1 MNTLH
6 SIVRGRETWTINPQM
21 TVLEAAEF
29 MAAKRIGAA
38 PVVEGNRLIGIF
50 SERDLMTRVVVAG
63 RAPAETRIAEVMTCE
78 VVTCHPGEDHA
89 EAMRRMQQ
97 ARCRHLPV
105 IEDGQLLGF
114 VSLRD
119 LLQNEIEE
127 KNEELRFMNEYLH
140 SMPVAQAR

>member
-6 SIVRGRETWTINPQM
+6 SIIRGRETWAISPKM
-21 TVLEAAEF
+21 TALEAAEF
-29 MAAKRIGAA
+29 MAGKRIGAA
-38 PVVEGNRLIGIF
+38 PVVEGDRLVGVF

-63 RAPAETRIAEVMTCE
+63 RDPHQTLIAEVMTRN
-78 VVTCHPGEDHA
+78 VVTGRPDESYTEG
-89 EAMRRMQQ
+89 MRRMQQ
-97 ARCRHLPV
+97 ARCRHLPIV
-105 IEDGQLLGF
+105 EDGSLLGF

-140 SMPVAQAR
+140 SMPASQGR